1 VIDAV
6 GSLDNGL
13 LSEPLDGECDEI
25 EEFDV
30 EGDTQIG
37 EDSLIVGEETGTCAG
52 HVEMGVGFDIG
63 AKVSGDPTGFDDGLL
78 LRDDTATCVGG
89 DEGVIGIESV
99 STSSVAQNTS
109 YWVQR
114 CMFALLLA

>member
-1 VIDAV
+1 MIDAV

-37 EDSLIVGEETGTCAG
+37 EDSLIVGEETGTSCA
-52 HVEMGVGFDIG
+52 VGFDIG

>member
-1 VIDAV
+1 MIDAV

-63 AKVSGDPTGFDDGLL
+63 AKV
-78 LRDDTATCVGG
+78 
-89 DEGVIGIESV
+89 
-99 STSSVAQNTS
+99 
-109 YWVQR
+109 
-114 CMFALLLA
+114 